1 MYGDDRKGPKR
12 RQTHCLGSTTAALG
26 TYCKPHTFQLSS
38 MPIPSPQ
45 KTCWR
50 SDMGKHTRLYVL
62 FTLGP
67 NIAGNFLFLKSF

>member
-12 RQTHCLGSTTAALG
+12 RQTRRLGSTTAALG

-38 MPIPSPQ
+38 MPIPSPK
-45 KTCWR
+45 KTRRR

-67 NIAGNFLFLKSF
+67 NIVGNFLFPKSF